1 MRSLVTEIL
10 FSRPYTEYTFK
21 LNDVHFRRLNGTKI
35 YYFNSAVQM
44 LFILRSN
51 SLAFEEVAKG
61 NFTN

>member
-10 FSRPYTEYTFK
+10 FSRPYTEFTFK
-21 LNDVHFRRLNGTKI
+21 LKDVHFRRFERNQD
-35 YYFNSAVQM
+35 FNSAVRM
-44 LFILRSN
+44 LFIPRSN